1 MAESF
6 KSSLEGLDHFDIA
19 ILRIVQK
26 DNQIDHVAIGDM
38 VGLSDGD
45 VRSRLMELRARG
57 VIEKEVSVLN
67 MNEAGVTLIINLTF
81 DVDTAEAYEA
91 FNAQMLDL
99 ENVKQCYHVSGE
111 TDYVLI
117 VQGPNLSWFE
127 EWSKT
132 YLIPNKIIKRY
143 DSCVSW
149 SCKKFDTS
157 ISL

>member
-1 MAESF
+1 MHEKV
-6 KSSLEGLDHFDIA
+6 KSSVERLDHFDLA

-26 DNQIDHVAIGDM
+26 DNQLSNTAIGDM
-38 VGLSDGD
+38 VGLTAPD
-45 VRSRLMELRARG
+45 VRSRLLELRGRG
-57 VIEKEVSVLN
+57 IIEKDVAILN
-67 MNEAGVTLIINLTF
+67 MNEVGVTLIINITF

-91 FNAQMLDL
+91 FNAQMLAL
-99 ENVKQCYHVSGE
+99 ENVKQCYHVSGD

-117 VQGPNLSWFE
+117 VQGPTLAWFE

-157 ISL
+157 ISV